1 MGQALTQFR
10 SSGFDDNVDDQQNLL
25 NNNGNPKHFYMRRCI
40 RCVVGTENNT
50 CVGCKKP
57 YNEHSEILPGE
68 CWNSTTC
75 TELFNT
81 NAYGELL
88 FPAAYPKKAKV

>member
-10 SSGFDDNVDDQQNLL
+10 SSGSDDNGDDQQNLL
-25 NNNGNPKHFYMRRCI
+25 NNNGNPIKKFKRRRCI
-40 RCVVGTENNT
+40 KCVVGTENNT
-50 CVGCKKP
+50 CAGCKKTVFQT
-57 YNEHSEILPGE
+57 ETLPGE
-68 CWNSTTC
+68 RWDWTTC
-75 TELFNT
+75 TEKFET